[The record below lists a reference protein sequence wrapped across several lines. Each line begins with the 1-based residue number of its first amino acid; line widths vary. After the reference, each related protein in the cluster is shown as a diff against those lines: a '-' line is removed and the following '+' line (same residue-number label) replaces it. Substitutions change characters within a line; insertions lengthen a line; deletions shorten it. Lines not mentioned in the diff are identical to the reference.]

1 MPRTRI
7 IGIALAVGSVRCR
20 SGKGERAER
29 PPHGESLHAASSWL
43 ILSGVAW
50 RSEVSPMNTR
60 ACPWLAVFLLLLVAS
75 PALAQDSPG
84 DAMIDKYLARET
96 ERLSQRF
103 LDGATT
109 LEEWQKKR
117 PRLRQ
122 EYLDMLGLWP
132 LPEKTPLKATVTGTV
147 ERGEVIIEK
156 LHYQSRPGLYVTGNL
171 YRPKKSTGK

>member
-1 MPRTRI
+1 MFAPGR
-7 IGIALAVGSVRCR
+7 LLSYP
-20 SGKGERAER
+20 ERHRLEAGVSSMN
-29 PPHGESLHAASSWL
+29 PH
-43 ILSGVAW
+43 
-50 RSEVSPMNTR
+50 
-60 ACPWLAVFLLLLVAS
+60 ACPWLAILLLLLVAS
-75 PALAQDSPG
+75 PVLPQDSPG
-84 DAMIDKYLARET
+84 DATIDKYLAHET

-171 YRPKKSTGK
+171 YRPKKASGGREAPGARLPAVLYVCGHSGRGRNGNKIAF